1 MQMKG
6 KNVFRI
12 ILFTM
17 IILFTTLYIT
27 QALGYYEYSNYK
39 TNRLTEEAVE
49 QFEQD
54 IKDGKKVKASDYV
67 KKDNDYN
74 NNISKLGLKAS
85 NIVGDIFDNVMEF
98 IFNGINKTVNG

>member
-1 MQMKG
+1 MKG

-12 ILFTM
+12 FLFTM
-17 IILFTTLYIT
+17 LLLFTTLYIT

-54 IKDGKKVKASDYV
+54 IKSGKKVNASNYI

-74 NNISKLGLKAS
+74 NNISKLGIKVS
-85 NIVGDIFDNVMEF
+85 NLIGEVFDGIMGFV
-98 IFNGINKTVNG
+98 FNQVSKTINS

>member
-1 MQMKG
+1 MKG
-6 KNVFRI
+6 KNVFRVFF
-12 ILFTM
+12 FTM
-17 IILFTTLYIT
+17 MILFTTLYIT

-54 IKDGKKVKASDYV
+54 IKEGKKVNASDYI

-85 NIVGDIFDNVMEF
+85 DIVEEVFDNIMGVVF
-98 IFNGINKTVNG
+98 DGINKTVNG